1 MAGSLSRL
9 KAAMP
14 MKREPTRYGTSCGDS
29 VADQSTLARKAS
41 APDAAGLL
49 SRTALFGGLDPGTL
63 ARIAA
68 GTTMVRL
75 ARGSLL
81 FRAGDPCTGF
91 HLVIDGRIKLSLHSA
106 QGAERVVELPGPA
119 QTFGEAAMFLRIPYR
134 VSAEAIADSRML
146 HVAAST
152 VFNELERDPRLAL
165 RIIAS
170 LSMRLHR
177 LVGEIESQSLLS
189 GTQRVVGYLLS
200 LVDPAA
206 KEEILIRLPALK
218 NVIASRLNLTHEHF
232 SRILHGLAAAG
243 VIRLDGPDIRIPD
256 IEDLR
261 RHPG

>member
-1 MAGSLSRL
+1 
-9 KAAMP
+9 MP
-14 MKREPTRYGTSCGDS
+14 MSREPKRSGSSRGDS
-29 VADQSTLARKAS
+29 VAGRSLPTRKAS

-49 SRTALFGGLDPGTL
+49 GRTALFGGLDPGTL

-68 GTTMVRL
+68 GTTMVRV

-119 QTFGEAAMFLRIPYR
+119 QTFGEAAMFMRIAYR
-134 VSAEAIADSRML
+134 VSAEAIADSRLL

-152 VFNELERDPRLAL
+152 VFNELEQDPRLAH

-200 LVDPAA
+200 LADPAA
-206 KEEILIRLPALK
+206 TDETLVRLPALK

-232 SRILHGLAAAG
+232 SRILHALAAAG
-243 VIRLDGPDIRIPD
+243 VIVPEGAVIRIPD
-256 IEDLR
+256 IDALR